1 MMIKVKNQLF
11 NLITSNVALVF
22 VAIFTGL
29 IVSCVAQIFMY
40 SGKRVFEL
48 LRSDVPYDFLNFV
61 LLDQQYNFVPLII
74 GILAALLIG
83 LLIKYQKIDRFH
95 GPADTIYAAHQID
108 GQLDVRK
115 GFLSTLTSLISIG
128 GGASVGIYGPLV
140 HFGGTFAAFMRRQ
153 KFIPKIPHDII
164 IGSGVAAAISAA
176 FGAPLAGILFAH
188 EVIIRHF
195 SKKGVAAIAL
205 SSVSANFLAVE
216 LDMVTYPLRF
226 EENNFGLMSSIP
238 GLIVIGIISAF
249 AALFFMKS
257 LLYSGVLSS
266 KINIAAHYKPIIP
279 GILCGLFGIFLPIVI
294 GLGSS
299 GIMSFITLENSFL
312 FLLFILIIKILLTS
326 SCVGFGLF
334 GGIFSPALF
343 VGAATGALIY
353 NVPLLG
359 DDLNLLSIFA
369 VSGMAAVSSS
379 VIGAPITAIILVLEL
394 TGSYNY
400 AIVAMLPIGICN
412 LITYLSFGSSFFDV
426 QLKNRKILIDEGRE
440 HILLS
445 QTKVLNY
452 IDQNYSMLH
461 KEITTDAAIKILQ
474 KNKTTEGYF
483 VDNDKNHLGKI
494 NLINLINSK
503 SQKAFLLR
511 EKKYITLSPNDN
523 ILDTIEKLS
532 NFVGE
537 SIPVVDSYNNT
548 MLGIISENDILDA
561 YIKLSNQIKN
571 IEKK

>member
-1 MMIKVKNQLF
+1 MIKVKNQLF
-11 NLITSNVALVF
+11 NLIASNLALVF

-40 SGKRVFEL
+40 SGKKVFEL

-61 LLDQQYNFVPLII
+61 LFDQQYNFIPLII

-108 GQLDVRK
+108 GQLDVKK

-216 LDMVTYPLRF
+216 LGIVTYPLRF
-226 EENNFGLMSSIP
+226 DENSFQLMNSIP
-238 GLIVIGIISAF
+238 GLIVIGTFSAIV
-249 AALFFMKS
+249 ALFFMKS
-257 LLYSGVLSS
+257 LLYLGVISS
-266 KINIAAHYKPIIP
+266 KTNIAAHYKPLIP

-312 FLLFILIIKILLTS
+312 FLLIILIIKIILTA
-326 SCVGFGLF
+326 SCIGFGLF

-353 NVPLLG
+353 NVPFLG
-359 DDLNLLSIFA
+359 GDLNLLSIFA

-412 LITYLSFGSSFFDV
+412 LITYLSFGSSYFDV

-440 HILLS
+440 YILLS
-445 QTKVLNY
+445 QSKIINY
-452 IDQNYSMLH
+452 IDENYS
-461 KEITTDAAIKILQ
+461 KFDKSITTDAAIKVLQ
-474 KNKTTEGYF
+474 KNNTTEGYF
-483 VDNDKNHLGKI
+483 VDNNKNYLGKI

-503 SQKAFLLR
+503 SKTAFLLR
-511 EKKYITLSPNDN
+511 EKEHI
-523 ILDTIEKLS
+523 ILNPDQSILETIEKLS

-537 SIPVVDSYNNT
+537 SIPIVKTENNK
-548 MLGIISENDILDA
+548 MLGIISENDILEA
-561 YIKLSNQIKN
+561 YIKLSNEIKN

>member
-1 MMIKVKNQLF
+1 MIKVKNQLF

-40 SGKRVFEL
+40 SGKKVFEL

-61 LLDQQYNFVPLII
+61 LFDQQYNFVPLII

-108 GQLDVRK
+108 GKLDVRK

-216 LDMVTYPLRF
+216 LGMVTYPLRF
-226 EENNFGLMSSIP
+226 EENNFELINSIP

-312 FLLFILIIKILLTS
+312 FLLIILIVKIILTS
-326 SCVGFGLF
+326 SCIGFGLF

-353 NVPLLG
+353 NVPFLG

-412 LITYLSFGSSFFDV
+412 LITYLSFGASYFDV

-452 IDQNYSMLH
+452 IDQNYSMLN
-461 KEITTDAAIKILQ
+461 KDITTDAAIKILQ
-474 KNKTTEGYF
+474 KNNTTEGYF
-483 VDNDKNHLGKI
+483 IDSNKNYLGKI

-503 SQKAFLLR
+503 SPKAFQLR
-511 EKKYITLSPNDN
+511 EKNHIILSPSHSV
-523 ILDTIEKLS
+523 LETIEKLS

-537 SIPVVDSYNNT
+537 SIPIVNSENNK
-548 MLGIISENDILDA
+548 MLGIISENDVLDA
-561 YIKLSNQIKN
+561 YIKLSNEIKN

>member
-1 MMIKVKNQLF
+1 MIKVKNQLF

-40 SGKRVFEL
+40 SGKKVFEL

-61 LLDQQYNFVPLII
+61 LFDQQYNFVPLII
-74 GILAALLIG
+74 GILAAILIG

-216 LDMVTYPLRF
+216 LGMVTYPLRF
-226 EENNFGLMSSIP
+226 EENSFELMNSIP
-238 GLIVIGIISAF
+238 GLIVTGIISAF
-249 AALFFMKS
+249 AALSFMKS

-266 KINIAAHYKPIIP
+266 KINIPAHYKPIIP
-279 GILCGLFGIFLPIVI
+279 GVLCGLFGIFLPIVI

-312 FLLFILIIKILLTS
+312 FLLIILIVKIILTS
-326 SCVGFGLF
+326 SCIGFGLF

-353 NVPLLG
+353 NVPFLG

-412 LITYLSFGSSFFDV
+412 LITYLSFGASYFDV

-452 IDQNYSMLH
+452 IDQNYSMLN
-461 KEITTDAAIKILQ
+461 KDITTDAAIKILQ
-474 KNKTTEGYF
+474 KNNTTEGYF
-483 VDNDKNHLGKI
+483 IDSNKNYLGKI

-503 SQKAFLLR
+503 SPKAFQLR
-511 EKKYITLSPNDN
+511 EKNHIILSPSHSV
-523 ILDTIEKLS
+523 LETIEKLS

-537 SIPVVDSYNNT
+537 SIPIVNSENNK
-548 MLGIISENDILDA
+548 MLGIISENDVLDA
-561 YIKLSNQIKN
+561 YIKLSNEIKN

>member
-1 MMIKVKNQLF
+1 MINGENKLF
-11 NLITSNVALVF
+11 NLIKSNLALVF
-22 VAIFTGL
+22 VAIFTGI
-29 IVSCVAQIFMY
+29 IVSCVAQIFMF
-40 SGKRVFEL
+40 SGKKVFEL
-48 LRSDVPYDFLNFV
+48 LRSDVPYEFLNFV
-61 LLDQQYNFVPLII
+61 LLGQQYNYVPLII
-74 GILAALLIG
+74 GIIAALLIG

-115 GFLSTLTSLISIG
+115 GFLSTITSLISIG

-205 SSVSANFLAVE
+205 SSVSANFLALE
-216 LDMVTYPLRF
+216 LGIVTYPLRF
-226 EENNFGLMSSIP
+226 EENNFQLINSIP
-238 GLIVIGIISAF
+238 GLIVIGVFSALI
-249 AALFFMKS
+249 ALFFMKS

-266 KINIAAHYKPIIP
+266 KINIAAHYKPLIP

-312 FLLFILIIKILLTS
+312 FLLFILVIKIILTS
-326 SCVGFGLF
+326 SCIGFGLF

-343 VGAATGALIY
+343 IGAATGALIY
-353 NVPLLG
+353 DIPFLG
-359 DDLNLLSIFA
+359 NDLSLLSIFA

-400 AIVAMLPIGICN
+400 AIVSMLPIGICN
-412 LITYLSFGSSFFDV
+412 LITYLSFGSSYFDV

-440 HILLS
+440 YILLS
-445 QTKVLNY
+445 QTKIFNY
-452 IDQNYSMLH
+452 IDQNYSLLD
-461 KEITTDAAIKILQ
+461 KDITTDAAIKILQ
-474 KNKTTEGYF
+474 ENNTTEGYF
-483 VDNDKNHLGKI
+483 IGENKKYLGKI

-503 SQKAFLLR
+503 PTEAFLLK
-511 EKKYITLSPNDN
+511 EKKHIILNPNHS
-523 ILDTIEKLS
+523 ILETIEKLS

-537 SIPVVDSYNNT
+537 SIPVVNPEDNR

-561 YIKLSNQIKN
+561 YIKLSNQIKY

>member
-1 MMIKVKNQLF
+1 MTKVKNHLF
-11 NLITSNVALVF
+11 NLIASNFALVF

-40 SGKRVFEL
+40 SGKKVFEL

-61 LLDQQYNFVPLII
+61 LFDQQYNFVPLII
-74 GILAALLIG
+74 GILAAILIG

-216 LDMVTYPLRF
+216 LGMVTYPLRF
-226 EENNFGLMSSIP
+226 EENNFELINSIP

-294 GLGSS
+294 GLGLS

-312 FLLFILIIKILLTS
+312 FLLIILIVKIILTS
-326 SCVGFGLF
+326 SCIGFGLF

-353 NVPLLG
+353 NVPFLG

-412 LITYLSFGSSFFDV
+412 LITYLSFGASYFDV

-452 IDQNYSMLH
+452 IDQNYSMLN
-461 KEITTDAAIKILQ
+461 KDITTDAAIKILQ
-474 KNKTTEGYF
+474 KNNTTEGYF
-483 VDNDKNHLGKI
+483 IDSNKNYLGKI

-503 SQKAFLLR
+503 SPKAFQLR
-511 EKKYITLSPNDN
+511 EKNHIILSPSHSV
-523 ILDTIEKLS
+523 LETIEKLS

>member
-1 MMIKVKNQLF
+1 MIKVKNQLF
-11 NLITSNVALVF
+11 NLIASNLALVF

-40 SGKRVFEL
+40 SGKKVFEL

-61 LLDQQYNFVPLII
+61 LFDQQYNFIPLII

-83 LLIKYQKIDRFH
+83 LLMKYQKIDRFH

-108 GQLDVRK
+108 GQLDVKK

-216 LDMVTYPLRF
+216 LGIVTYPLRF
-226 EENNFGLMSSIP
+226 DENSFQLMNSIP
-238 GLIVIGIISAF
+238 GLIVIGTFSAIV
-249 AALFFMKS
+249 ALFFMKS
-257 LLYSGVLSS
+257 LLYLGVISS
-266 KINIAAHYKPIIP
+266 KTNIAAHYKPLIP

-299 GIMSFITLENSFL
+299 GIMSFITLENSFV
-312 FLLFILIIKILLTS
+312 FLLIILIIKIILTA
-326 SCVGFGLF
+326 SCIGFGLF

-353 NVPLLG
+353 NVPFLG
-359 DDLNLLSIFA
+359 GDLNLLSIFA

-412 LITYLSFGSSFFDV
+412 LITYLSFGSSYFDV

-440 HILLS
+440 YILLS
-445 QTKVLNY
+445 QSKIINY
-452 IDQNYSMLH
+452 IDENYS
-461 KEITTDAAIKILQ
+461 KFDKSITTDAAIKVLK
-474 KNKTTEGYF
+474 KNNTTEGYF
-483 VDNDKNHLGKI
+483 VDNNKNYLGKI

-503 SQKAFLLR
+503 SKTAFLLR
-511 EKKYITLSPNDN
+511 EKEHI
-523 ILDTIEKLS
+523 ILNPDQSILETIEKLS

-537 SIPVVDSYNNT
+537 SIPIVKTENNK
-548 MLGIISENDILDA
+548 MLGIISENDILEA
-561 YIKLSNQIKN
+561 YIKLSNEIKN

>member
-1 MMIKVKNQLF
+1 MIKVKNQLF

-40 SGKRVFEL
+40 SGKKVFEL

-61 LLDQQYNFVPLII
+61 LFDQQYNFVPLII
-74 GILAALLIG
+74 GILAAILIG

-216 LDMVTYPLRF
+216 LGMVTYPLRF
-226 EENNFGLMSSIP
+226 EENNFELINSIP

-312 FLLFILIIKILLTS
+312 FLLIILIVKIILTS
-326 SCVGFGLF
+326 SCIGFGLF

-353 NVPLLG
+353 NVPFLG

-412 LITYLSFGSSFFDV
+412 LITYLSFGASYFDV

-452 IDQNYSMLH
+452 IDQNYSMLN
-461 KEITTDAAIKILQ
+461 KDITTDAAIKILQ
-474 KNKTTEGYF
+474 KNNTTEGYF
-483 VDNDKNHLGKI
+483 TDSNKNYLGKI

-503 SQKAFLLR
+503 STKAFLLR
-511 EKKYITLSPNDN
+511 EKEHIILSPEQS
-523 ILDTIEKLS
+523 ILETIEKLS

-537 SIPVVDSYNNT
+537 SIPIVNSENNK

-561 YIKLSNQIKN
+561 YIKLSNEIKN

>member
-1 MMIKVKNQLF
+1 MIKVKNQLF

-40 SGKRVFEL
+40 SGKKVFEL

-312 FLLFILIIKILLTS
+312 FLIFILIIKILLTS

-445 QTKVLNY
+445 QTKVFNY

>member
-1 MMIKVKNQLF
+1 MIKVKNQLF

-40 SGKRVFEL
+40 SGKKVFEL

>member
-1 MMIKVKNQLF
+1 MIKVKNHLF
-11 NLITSNVALVF
+11 NLIASNFALVF

-40 SGKRVFEL
+40 SGKKVFEL
-48 LRSDVPYDFLNFV
+48 LRSDVPYDFLNFI
-61 LLDQQYNFVPLII
+61 LFDQQYNFVPLII
-74 GILAALLIG
+74 AILAALLIG

-95 GPADTIYAAHQID
+95 GPADTIYAAHQIT
-108 GQLDVRK
+108 GQLDVKK
-115 GFLSTLTSLISIG
+115 GFLSTITSLISIG

-216 LDMVTYPLRF
+216 LNIVTYPLRF
-226 EENNFGLMSSIP
+226 DENNFELINSIP

-249 AALFFMKS
+249 VALFFMKS

-279 GILCGLFGIFLPIVI
+279 GILCGLFGIFLPVVI

-312 FLLFILIIKILLTS
+312 FLLIILILKIILTS
-326 SCVGFGLF
+326 SCIGFGLF

-353 NVPLLG
+353 NVPFLG
-359 DDLNLLSIFA
+359 NDLNLLSIFA

-412 LITYLSFGSSFFDV
+412 LITYLSFGSSYFDV
-426 QLKNRKILIDEGRE
+426 QLKNRNILIDEGRE

-452 IDQNYSMLH
+452 IDQNYSMLN
-461 KEITTDAAIKILQ
+461 KDITTDAAINILQ
-474 KNKTTEGYF
+474 KNNTTEGYF
-483 VDNDKNHLGKI
+483 IDSNKNYLGKI
-494 NLINLINSK
+494 NLINLIKSK
-503 SQKAFLLR
+503 SKTAFVLR
-511 EKKYITLSPNDN
+511 EKKHIVLSPDQS
-523 ILDTIEKLS
+523 ILETIQKLS

-537 SIPVVDSYNNT
+537 SIPIVNTENNK
-548 MLGIISENDILDA
+548 MLGIISENDLLDA
-561 YIKLSNQIKN
+561 YIKLSNEIKN

>member
-1 MMIKVKNQLF
+1 MIKVKNQLF
-11 NLITSNVALVF
+11 NLIASNLALVF

-40 SGKRVFEL
+40 SGKKVFEL

-61 LLDQQYNFVPLII
+61 LFEQQYNFVPLII

-205 SSVSANFLAVE
+205 SSVSANFLAIE
-216 LDMVTYPLRF
+216 LGIVTYPLRF
-226 EENNFGLMSSIP
+226 DENSFQLMNSIP
-238 GLIVIGIISAF
+238 GLIVIGIFSAIV
-249 AALFFMKS
+249 ALFFMKS
-257 LLYSGVLSS
+257 LLYSGVISS
-266 KINIAAHYKPIIP
+266 KTNIAAHYKPLIP

-312 FLLFILIIKILLTS
+312 FLLIILIIKIILTA
-326 SCVGFGLF
+326 SCIGFGLF

-353 NVPLLG
+353 NVPFLG
-359 DDLNLLSIFA
+359 GDLNLLSIFA
-369 VSGMAAVSSS
+369 VSGMATVSSS

-440 HILLS
+440 YILLS
-445 QTKVLNY
+445 QSKIINY
-452 IDQNYSMLH
+452 IDENYS
-461 KEITTDAAIKILQ
+461 KFDKNITTNAAIKILQ
-474 KNKTTEGYF
+474 KNNTTEGYF
-483 VDNDKNHLGKI
+483 VDNNKNYLGKI

-503 SQKAFLLR
+503 SKTAFLLR
-511 EKKYITLSPNDN
+511 EKEHI
-523 ILDTIEKLS
+523 ILNPDQSILETIEKLS

-537 SIPVVDSYNNT
+537 SIPIVKTENNK

-561 YIKLSNQIKN
+561 YIKLSNEIKN

>member
-40 SGKRVFEL
+40 SGKKVFEL

-61 LLDQQYNFVPLII
+61 LFDQQYNFVPLII
-74 GILAALLIG
+74 GIIAAVLIG
-83 LLIKYQKIDRFH
+83 ILIKYQRIDRFH

-108 GQLDVRK
+108 GQLDIRK

-216 LDMVTYPLRF
+216 LGMVTYPLRF
-226 EENNFGLMSSIP
+226 EENSFELMNSIP
-238 GLIVIGIISAF
+238 GLIVTGIISAF
-249 AALFFMKS
+249 AALSFMKS

-266 KINIAAHYKPIIP
+266 KINIPAHYKPIIP
-279 GILCGLFGIFLPIVI
+279 GVLCGLFGIFLPIVI

-312 FLLFILIIKILLTS
+312 FLLIILIIKIILTS
-326 SCVGFGLF
+326 SCIGFGLF

-343 VGAATGALIY
+343 VGAAAGALIY
-353 NVPLLG
+353 NVPFLG

-452 IDQNYSMLH
+452 IDQNYSMLD
-461 KEITTDAAIKILQ
+461 KQITTDAAIKILQ
-474 KNKTTEGYF
+474 QNNTTEGYF
-483 VDNDKNHLGKI
+483 IDNNKTYLGKI

-503 SQKAFLLR
+503 SSKAFLLR
-511 EKKYITLSPNDN
+511 DKKHIILNPNQS
-523 ILDTIEKLS
+523 ILKTIEKLS

-537 SIPVVDSYNNT
+537 SIPIVNTENNK
-548 MLGIISENDILDA
+548 MLGIISENDVLDA
-561 YIKLSNQIKN
+561 YIKLSNEIKN

>member
-11 NLITSNVALVF
+11 NLITSNLALVF

-40 SGKRVFEL
+40 SGKKVFEL
-48 LRSDVPYDFLNFV
+48 LRSDVPYNFLNFV
-61 LLDQQYNFVPLII
+61 LFEQQYNFVPLII
-74 GILAALLIG
+74 SILAALLIG

-216 LDMVTYPLRF
+216 LGMVTYPLRF
-226 EENNFGLMSSIP
+226 EENSFELMNSIP

-266 KINIAAHYKPIIP
+266 KINIPAHYKPIIP

-312 FLLFILIIKILLTS
+312 FLLIILIVKIILTS
-326 SCVGFGLF
+326 SCIGFGLF

-353 NVPLLG
+353 NVPFLG

-426 QLKNRKILIDEGRE
+426 QLKNRKIMIDEGRE

-445 QTKVLNY
+445 QTKILNY
-452 IDQNYSMLH
+452 VDQNYSILD

-474 KNKTTEGYF
+474 KNNTTEGYF
-483 VDNDKNHLGKI
+483 IDSSKNYLGKI
-494 NLINLINSK
+494 NLINLINLK
-503 SQKAFLLR
+503 SSKAFLLR
-511 EKKYITLSPNDN
+511 DKKPIIINPDQS
-523 ILDTIEKLS
+523 ILETIEKLS

-537 SIPVVDSYNNT
+537 SIPIVNTENNK
-548 MLGIISENDILDA
+548 MLGIISENDVLDA
-561 YIKLSNQIKN
+561 YIKLSNEIKN

>member
-1 MMIKVKNQLF
+1 MIKVKNQLF

-40 SGKRVFEL
+40 SGKKVFEL

-61 LLDQQYNFVPLII
+61 LFDQQYNFVPLII
-74 GILAALLIG
+74 GILAAILIG

-216 LDMVTYPLRF
+216 LGMVTYPLRF
-226 EENNFGLMSSIP
+226 EENNFELINSIP

-312 FLLFILIIKILLTS
+312 FLLIILIVKIILTS
-326 SCVGFGLF
+326 SCIGFGLF

-353 NVPLLG
+353 NVPFLG

-412 LITYLSFGSSFFDV
+412 LITYLSFGASYFDV

-452 IDQNYSMLH
+452 IDQNYSMLN
-461 KEITTDAAIKILQ
+461 KDITSDAAIKILQ
-474 KNKTTEGYF
+474 KNNTTEGYF
-483 VDNDKNHLGKI
+483 VDNNNYLGKI

-503 SQKAFLLR
+503 SPKAFQLR
-511 EKKYITLSPNDN
+511 EKNHIILSPSHSV
-523 ILDTIEKLS
+523 LETIEKLS

-537 SIPVVDSYNNT
+537 SIPIVNSENNK
-548 MLGIISENDILDA
+548 MLGIISENDVLDA
-561 YIKLSNQIKN
+561 YIKLSNEIKN

>member
-1 MMIKVKNQLF
+1 MIKVKNQLF

-40 SGKRVFEL
+40 SGKKVFEL

-61 LLDQQYNFVPLII
+61 LFDQQYNFVPLII
-74 GILAALLIG
+74 GILAAILIG

-216 LDMVTYPLRF
+216 LGMVTYPLRF
-226 EENNFGLMSSIP
+226 EENNFELINSIP

-312 FLLFILIIKILLTS
+312 FLLIILIVKIILTS
-326 SCVGFGLF
+326 SCIGFGLF

-353 NVPLLG
+353 NVPFLG

-412 LITYLSFGSSFFDV
+412 LITYLSFGASYFDV

-445 QTKVLNY
+445 QTKILNY
-452 IDQNYSMLH
+452 IDQNYSMLN
-461 KEITTDAAIKILQ
+461 KNITTDDAIKILQ
-474 KNKTTEGYF
+474 KNNTTEGYF
-483 VDNDKNHLGKI
+483 TDSNKNYLGKI
-494 NLINLINSK
+494 NLINLINSN
-503 SQKAFLLR
+503 STKAFQLR
-511 EKKYITLSPNDN
+511 EKNHIILSPSHSV
-523 ILDTIEKLS
+523 LETIEKLS

-537 SIPVVDSYNNT
+537 SIPIVSSENNK
-548 MLGIISENDILDA
+548 MLGIISENDVLDA
-561 YIKLSNQIKN
+561 YIKLSNEIKN

>member
-1 MMIKVKNQLF
+1 MIKVKNQLF

-40 SGKRVFEL
+40 SGKKVFEL

-61 LLDQQYNFVPLII
+61 LFDQQYNFVPLII
-74 GILAALLIG
+74 GILAAILIG

-216 LDMVTYPLRF
+216 LGMVTYPLRF
-226 EENNFGLMSSIP
+226 EENNFELINSIP

-312 FLLFILIIKILLTS
+312 FLLIILIVKIILTS
-326 SCVGFGLF
+326 SCIGFGLF

-353 NVPLLG
+353 NVPFLG

-412 LITYLSFGSSFFDV
+412 LITYLSFGASYFDV

-452 IDQNYSMLH
+452 IDQNYSMLN
-461 KEITTDAAIKILQ
+461 KDITTDAAIKILQ
-474 KNKTTEGYF
+474 KNNTTEGYF
-483 VDNDKNHLGKI
+483 IDSNKNYLGKI

-503 SQKAFLLR
+503 SPKAFQLR
-511 EKKYITLSPNDN
+511 EKNHIILSPSHSV
-523 ILDTIEKLS
+523 LETIEKLS

-537 SIPVVDSYNNT
+537 SIPIVNSENNK
-548 MLGIISENDILDA
+548 MLGIISENDVLDA
-561 YIKLSNQIKN
+561 YIKLSNEIKN

>member
-1 MMIKVKNQLF
+1 MFKAKNKF
-11 NLITSNVALVF
+11 TNLLVSNIALVF

-40 SGKRVFEL
+40 SGKKVFEF

-61 LLDQQYNFVPLII
+61 LFDQQYNFVPLII

-205 SSVSANFLAVE
+205 SSVSANFLAIE
-216 LDMVTYPLRF
+216 LGMVTYPLRF
-226 EENNFGLMSSIP
+226 EENNFELINSIP

-257 LLYSGVLSS
+257 LLYSGVLCS

-312 FLLFILIIKILLTS
+312 FLLTILVIKIILTS
-326 SCVGFGLF
+326 SCIGFGLF

-353 NVPLLG
+353 NVPFLG

-440 HILLS
+440 YILLS
-445 QTKVLNY
+445 QTKILNY
-452 IDQNYSMLH
+452 IDQNYSKLD
-461 KEITTDAAIKILQ
+461 KEINTDAAIKILQ
-474 KNKTTEGYF
+474 KNNTTEGYF
-483 VDNDKNHLGKI
+483 VDNNKNYLGKI

-503 SQKAFLLR
+503 SSKAFSLR
-511 EKKYITLSPNDN
+511 DKKHI
-523 ILDTIEKLS
+523 ILNPDQSILETIEKLS
-532 NFVGE
+532 DFVGE
-537 SIPVVDSYNNT
+537 SIPIVNTENNK

-561 YIKLSNQIKN
+561 YIKLSNEIKN

>member
-1 MMIKVKNQLF
+1 MIKVKNQLF

-40 SGKRVFEL
+40 SGKKVFEL

-61 LLDQQYNFVPLII
+61 LFDQQYNFVPLII
-74 GILAALLIG
+74 GIIAAVLIG
-83 LLIKYQKIDRFH
+83 LLIKYQRIDRFH
-95 GPADTIYAAHQID
+95 GPADTIYAAHQIH

-216 LDMVTYPLRF
+216 LGMVTYPLRF
-226 EENNFGLMSSIP
+226 EENSFELMNSIP

-266 KINIAAHYKPIIP
+266 KINIPAHYKPIIP

-312 FLLFILIIKILLTS
+312 FLLIILIVKIILTS
-326 SCVGFGLF
+326 SCIGFGLF

-353 NVPLLG
+353 NVPFLG

-426 QLKNRKILIDEGRE
+426 QLKNRKIMIDEGRE

-445 QTKVLNY
+445 QTKILNY
-452 IDQNYSMLH
+452 VDQNYSILD

-474 KNKTTEGYF
+474 KNNTTEGYF
-483 VDNDKNHLGKI
+483 IDSSKNYLGKI
-494 NLINLINSK
+494 NLINLINLK
-503 SQKAFLLR
+503 SSKAFLLR
-511 EKKYITLSPNDN
+511 DKKPIIINPDQS
-523 ILDTIEKLS
+523 ILETIEKLS

-537 SIPVVDSYNNT
+537 SIPIVNTENNK
-548 MLGIISENDILDA
+548 MLGIISENDVLDA
-561 YIKLSNQIKN
+561 YIKLSNEIKN

>member
-1 MMIKVKNQLF
+1 MIKVKNHLF
-11 NLITSNVALVF
+11 NLIASNFALVF

-40 SGKRVFEL
+40 SGKKVFEL
-48 LRSDVPYDFLNFV
+48 LRSDVPYDFLNFI
-61 LLDQQYNFVPLII
+61 LFDQQYNFVPLII
-74 GILAALLIG
+74 AILAALLIG

-95 GPADTIYAAHQID
+95 GPADTIYAAHQIT
-108 GQLDVRK
+108 GQLDVKK
-115 GFLSTLTSLISIG
+115 GFLSTITSLISIG

-216 LDMVTYPLRF
+216 LNIVTYPLRF
-226 EENNFGLMSSIP
+226 DENNFELINSIP

-249 AALFFMKS
+249 VALFFMKS

-279 GILCGLFGIFLPIVI
+279 GILCGLFGIFLPVVI

-312 FLLFILIIKILLTS
+312 FLLIILILKIILTS
-326 SCVGFGLF
+326 SCIGFGLF

-353 NVPLLG
+353 NVPFLG
-359 DDLNLLSIFA
+359 NDLNLLSIFA

-412 LITYLSFGSSFFDV
+412 LITYLSFGSSYFDV
-426 QLKNRKILIDEGRE
+426 QLKNRNILIDEGRE

-452 IDQNYSMLH
+452 IDQNYSMLN
-461 KEITTDAAIKILQ
+461 KDITTDAAINILQ
-474 KNKTTEGYF
+474 KNNTTEGYF
-483 VDNDKNHLGKI
+483 IDNNKNYLGKI
-494 NLINLINSK
+494 NLINLIKSK
-503 SQKAFLLR
+503 SKTAFVLR
-511 EKKYITLSPNDN
+511 EKKHIVLSPDQS
-523 ILDTIEKLS
+523 ILETIQKLS

-537 SIPVVDSYNNT
+537 SIPIVNTENNK
-548 MLGIISENDILDA
+548 MLGIISENDLLDA
-561 YIKLSNQIKN
+561 YIKLSNEIKN

>member
-1 MMIKVKNQLF
+1 MIKVKNQLL
-11 NLITSNVALVF
+11 NLIASNLALVF
-22 VAIFTGL
+22 VAIFTGI

-40 SGKRVFEL
+40 SGKKVFEL
-48 LRSDVPYDFLNFV
+48 LRSDVPYEFLNFV
-61 LLDQQYNFVPLII
+61 LLEQQYNYVPLII
-74 GILAALLIG
+74 GIIAALLIG

-108 GQLDVRK
+108 GQLDVKK

-216 LDMVTYPLRF
+216 LGIVTYPLRF
-226 EENNFGLMSSIP
+226 EENSFQLINSIP
-238 GLIVIGIISAF
+238 GLIIIGIFSAIV
-249 AALFFMKS
+249 ALFFMKS
-257 LLYSGVLSS
+257 LLYSSVLSS
-266 KINIAAHYKPIIP
+266 KTNIAAHYKPLIP
-279 GILCGLFGIFLPIVI
+279 GVLCGLFGIFLPIVR

-312 FLLFILIIKILLTS
+312 FLLFILVIKIILTS
-326 SCVGFGLF
+326 SCIGFGLF

-343 VGAATGALIY
+343 IGAATGALIY
-353 NVPLLG
+353 DIPFLG
-359 DDLNLLSIFA
+359 NDLSLLSIFA

-400 AIVAMLPIGICN
+400 AIVSMLPIGICN
-412 LITYLSFGSSFFDV
+412 LITYLSFGSSYFDA

-440 HILLS
+440 YILLS
-445 QTKVLNY
+445 QSKIFNY
-452 IDQNYSMLH
+452 IDQNYSSLD
-461 KEITTDAAIKILQ
+461 KDITTDAAIKILQ
-474 KNKTTEGYF
+474 ENNTTEGYF
-483 VDNDKNHLGKI
+483 IGENKKYLGKI

-503 SQKAFLLR
+503 PTEAFLLK
-511 EKKYITLSPNDN
+511 EKKHIILNPNHS
-523 ILDTIEKLS
+523 ILETIEKLS

-537 SIPVVDSYNNT
+537 SIPVVNPEDNR

-561 YIKLSNQIKN
+561 YIKLSNQIKY

>member
-1 MMIKVKNQLF
+1 MIKVKNQLF

-40 SGKRVFEL
+40 SGKKVFEL

-61 LLDQQYNFVPLII
+61 LFDQQYNFVPLII
-74 GILAALLIG
+74 GILAAILIG

-216 LDMVTYPLRF
+216 LGMVTYPLRF
-226 EENNFGLMSSIP
+226 EENNFELINSIP

-266 KINIAAHYKPIIP
+266 KINIAVHYKPIIP

-312 FLLFILIIKILLTS
+312 FLLIILIVKIILTS
-326 SCVGFGLF
+326 SCIGFGLF

-353 NVPLLG
+353 NVPFLG

-412 LITYLSFGSSFFDV
+412 LITYLSFGASYFDV

-452 IDQNYSMLH
+452 IDQNYSMLN
-461 KEITTDAAIKILQ
+461 KDITTDAAIKILQ
-474 KNKTTEGYF
+474 KNNTTEGYF
-483 VDNDKNHLGKI
+483 IDSNKNYLGKI

-503 SQKAFLLR
+503 SPKAFQLR
-511 EKKYITLSPNDN
+511 EKNHIILSPSHSV
-523 ILDTIEKLS
+523 LETIEKLS

-537 SIPVVDSYNNT
+537 SIPIVNSENNK
-548 MLGIISENDILDA
+548 MLGIISENDVLDA
-561 YIKLSNQIKN
+561 YIKLSNEIKN

>member
-1 MMIKVKNQLF
+1 MIKVKNQLF
-11 NLITSNVALVF
+11 NLIASNLALVF

-40 SGKRVFEL
+40 SGKKVFEL

-61 LLDQQYNFVPLII
+61 LFDQQYNFIPLII

-83 LLIKYQKIDRFH
+83 LLMKYQKIDRFH

-108 GQLDVRK
+108 GQLDVKK

-216 LDMVTYPLRF
+216 LGIVTYPLRF
-226 EENNFGLMSSIP
+226 DENSFQLMNSIP
-238 GLIVIGIISAF
+238 GLIVIGTFSAIV
-249 AALFFMKS
+249 ALFFMKS
-257 LLYSGVLSS
+257 LLYLGVISS
-266 KINIAAHYKPIIP
+266 KTNIAAHYKPLIP

-299 GIMSFITLENSFL
+299 GIMSFITLENSFV
-312 FLLFILIIKILLTS
+312 FLLIILIIKIILTA
-326 SCVGFGLF
+326 SCIGFGLF

-353 NVPLLG
+353 NVPFLG
-359 DDLNLLSIFA
+359 GDLNLLSIFA

-412 LITYLSFGSSFFDV
+412 LITYLSFGSSYFDV

-440 HILLS
+440 YILLS
-445 QTKVLNY
+445 QSKIINY
-452 IDQNYSMLH
+452 IDENYS
-461 KEITTDAAIKILQ
+461 KFDKSITTDAAIKVLQ
-474 KNKTTEGYF
+474 KNNTTEGYF
-483 VDNDKNHLGKI
+483 VDNNKNYLGKI

-503 SQKAFLLR
+503 SKTAFLLR
-511 EKKYITLSPNDN
+511 EKEHI
-523 ILDTIEKLS
+523 ILNPDQSILETIEKLS

-537 SIPVVDSYNNT
+537 SIPIVKTENNK
-548 MLGIISENDILDA
+548 MLGIISENDILEA
-561 YIKLSNQIKN
+561 YIKLSNEIKN

>member
-1 MMIKVKNQLF
+1 MIKVKNQLF

-40 SGKRVFEL
+40 SGKKVFEL

-445 QTKVLNY
+445 QTKVFNY

>member
-1 MMIKVKNQLF
+1 MMINVKNQLF

-40 SGKRVFEL
+40 SGKKVFEL
-48 LRSDVPYDFLNFV
+48 LRSDVPYDFVNFV
-61 LLDQQYNFVPLII
+61 LFDQQYNFVPLII
-74 GILAALLIG
+74 GIIAAILIG
-83 LLIKYQKIDRFH
+83 LLIKYQRIDRFH

-216 LDMVTYPLRF
+216 LGMVTYPLRF
-226 EENNFGLMSSIP
+226 EENNFELMSSLP

-266 KINIAAHYKPIIP
+266 KINIPAHYKPIIP

-312 FLLFILIIKILLTS
+312 FLLIILIVKIILTS
-326 SCVGFGLF
+326 SCIGFGLF

-353 NVPLLG
+353 NVPFLG

-400 AIVAMLPIGICN
+400 AILAMLPIGICN

-452 IDQNYSMLH
+452 IDQNYSMLN

-474 KNKTTEGYF
+474 QNNTTEGYF
-483 VDNDKNHLGKI
+483 IDNNKNYLGKI

-503 SQKAFLLR
+503 SSKAFLLR
-511 EKKYITLSPNDN
+511 DKKHI
-523 ILDTIEKLS
+523 ILNPDQSILETIEKLS

-537 SIPVVDSYNNT
+537 SIPIVNTENNK
-548 MLGIISENDILDA
+548 MLGIISENDVLDA
-561 YIKLSNQIKN
+561 YIKLSNEIKN

>member
-1 MMIKVKNQLF
+1 MIKVKNQLF

-40 SGKRVFEL
+40 SGKKVFEL

-61 LLDQQYNFVPLII
+61 LFDQQYNFVPLII
-74 GILAALLIG
+74 SILAAILIG

-216 LDMVTYPLRF
+216 LGMVTYPLRF
-226 EENNFGLMSSIP
+226 EENNFELINSIP

-312 FLLFILIIKILLTS
+312 FLLIILIVKIILTS
-326 SCVGFGLF
+326 SCIGFGLF

-353 NVPLLG
+353 NIPFLG

-412 LITYLSFGSSFFDV
+412 LITYLSFGASYFDV

-445 QTKVLNY
+445 QTKILNY
-452 IDQNYSMLH
+452 IDQNYSMLN
-461 KEITTDAAIKILQ
+461 KDITTDAAIKILQ
-474 KNKTTEGYF
+474 KNNTTEGYF
-483 VDNDKNHLGKI
+483 TDSNKNYLGKI

-503 SQKAFLLR
+503 STKAFQLR
-511 EKKYITLSPNDN
+511 EKNHIILSPSHSV
-523 ILDTIEKLS
+523 LETIEKLS

-537 SIPVVDSYNNT
+537 SIPIVSSENNK
-548 MLGIISENDILDA
+548 MLGIISENDVLDA
-561 YIKLSNQIKN
+561 YIKLSNEIKN

>member
-1 MMIKVKNQLF
+1 MIKVKNQLF

-40 SGKRVFEL
+40 SGKKVFEL

-61 LLDQQYNFVPLII
+61 LFDQQYNFVPLII
-74 GILAALLIG
+74 GILAAILIG

-216 LDMVTYPLRF
+216 LGMVTYPLRF
-226 EENNFGLMSSIP
+226 EENNFELINSIP

-312 FLLFILIIKILLTS
+312 FLLIILIVKIILTS
-326 SCVGFGLF
+326 SCIGFGLF

-353 NVPLLG
+353 NVPFLG

-412 LITYLSFGSSFFDV
+412 LITYLSFGASYFDV

-452 IDQNYSMLH
+452 IDQNYSMLN
-461 KEITTDAAIKILQ
+461 KDITTDAAIKILQ
-474 KNKTTEGYF
+474 KNNTTEGYF
-483 VDNDKNHLGKI
+483 IDSNKNYLGKI

-503 SQKAFLLR
+503 STKAFQLR
-511 EKKYITLSPNDN
+511 EKNHIILSPSHSV
-523 ILDTIEKLS
+523 LETIEKLS

-537 SIPVVDSYNNT
+537 SIPIVSSENNK
-548 MLGIISENDILDA
+548 MLGIISENDVLDA
-561 YIKLSNQIKN
+561 YIKLSNEIKN